1 MTAIATPRHRVSVA
15 TAHVHAELDDVRDAS
30 VWSMDAAETA
40 ATLQSLSKARARVAE
55 LEARVAAHADD
66 LHLGQDVGATSAAN
80 WLAHQTKQT
89 RAETTRTVRLGHDL
103 DTHPLT
109 RHALAT
115 GQVCVDQ
122 ARAILRWVD
131 HLPADVP
138 ADLRA
143 KAEAHLLAAA
153 AHHDAKTLNMLGK
166 RLYEVIDPDAA
177 DAHEAALLE
186 REEAAAAKACRL
198 TMHDDGHGQWHGR
211 FTLPTLHGAALR
223 KMLAAIAAPK
233 HQRAVHGAGAERL
246 ATPDAM
252 GHAFC
257 ELITRYPTKK
267 LPKTGALNATLLVLI
282 DEDSLTGRVEKAG
295 LLDTGQKV
303 SPGLARRLA
312 CEAGIIPVVLG
323 GNSQP
328 LDLGRKRRLHT
339 EAQRLAILVRDHG
352 CRAEGCDR
360 TAGLHA
366 HHQTRWADGGTTTVA
381 GGVALCPWHHSRAHE
396 TSYQTTYRPNGTIAF
411 HRRT

>member
-153 AHHDAKTLNMLGK
+153 EHHDAKALNMLGK

-177 DAHEAALLE
+177 DAHEAALLA

-198 TMHDDGHGQWHGR
+198 TLHDDGHGQCHGR

-223 KMLAAIAAPK
+223 KMLAAITAPK

-246 ATPDAM
+246 AGPEAM
-252 GHAFC
+252 GQALC
-257 ELITRYPTKK
+257 ELTPPPPPKNP
-267 LPKTGALNATLLVLI
+267 PKTGTPTPPPLALIKEAALR
-282 DEDSLTGRVEKAG
+282 GGGEKAG
-295 LLDTGQKV
+295 PLDPGEKV
-303 SPGLARRLA
+303 TPGLARR
-312 CEAGIIPVVLG
+312 
-323 GNSQP
+323 
-328 LDLGRKRRLHT
+328 
-339 EAQRLAILVRDHG
+339 
-352 CRAEGCDR
+352 
-360 TAGLHA
+360 
-366 HHQTRWADGGTTTVA
+366 
-381 GGVALCPWHHSRAHE
+381 
-396 TSYQTTYRPNGTIAF
+396 
-411 HRRT
+411 